1 MKTALHV
8 ALAWAILSAPATS
21 AETIVAVAANFAEP
35 AEEVAAAF
43 NGRSGDRV
51 ILSFG
56 ATGALYAQ
64 ITQGAPFSAL
74 LAADSA
80 RPQQAIDEGFGARDC
95 LHPCR
100 RSAGSH
106 GPALEMA
113 DGDAVLRAG
122 AFSHIAIAEPNA
134 APYGAAAMETLTALG
149 AADIVASKVVVGENV
164 SQALQFV
171 ESGNAELG
179 SWR

>member
-1 MKTALHV
+1 SRRHEPRVKTALHV

-43 NGRSGDRV
+43 NGKSGDRV
-51 ILSFG
+51 TLSFG

-80 RPQQAIDEGFGARDC
+80 RPQQATDEGFGVPGTAFTYAVGR
-95 LHPCR
+95 L
-100 RSAGSH
+100 ALY
-106 GPALEMA
+106 GPALEMT
-113 DGDAVLRAG
+113 DGEAVLQAG
-122 AFSHIAIAEPNA
+122 AFAHIAIAEPNA

-149 AADIVASKVVVGENV
+149 AADLV
-164 SQALQFV
+164 
-171 ESGNAELG
+171 
-179 SWR
+179 